1 MHKKRK
7 NDGEVLVLGEKYND
21 EFFASN
27 NLEIVM
33 IPYVMYDVEVK
44 GTDVAEFLE
53 DKLALLGLN
62 EREAEE
68 FIVYWLPKLQENKYN
83 YIRFAT
89 MEEINENMH

>member
-33 IPYVMYDVEVK
+33 IPDVMYDVELK
-44 GTDVAEFLE
+44 GTDVA
-53 DKLALLGLN
+53 
-62 EREAEE
+62 
-68 FIVYWLPKLQENKYN
+68 
-83 YIRFAT
+83 
-89 MEEINENMH
+89 